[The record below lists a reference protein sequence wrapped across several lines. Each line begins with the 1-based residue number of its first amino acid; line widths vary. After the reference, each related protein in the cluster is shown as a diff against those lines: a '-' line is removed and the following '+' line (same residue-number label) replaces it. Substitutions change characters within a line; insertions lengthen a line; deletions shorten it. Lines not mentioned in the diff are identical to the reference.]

1 MKPKEYAAMHTC
13 VNNKVFSNGDS
24 RNDSS
29 EKLSKLHFML
39 LSITEV
45 LFLIILYPLFSLN
58 TSDFFLPFFTFWTT
72 QNSLRERL
80 NSLDQAHWPLH
91 ANNLS
96 NLYVGHILAG
106 KKDWKWLNVNI
117 RVIQS
122 TTKIKIP
129 IQSKNI
135 W

>member
-13 VNNKVFSNGDS
+13 VNNKVFSDGDS

-58 TSDFFLPFFTFWTT
+58 TSDFFLPFFTF
-72 QNSLRERL
+72 
-80 NSLDQAHWPLH
+80 
-91 ANNLS
+91 
-96 NLYVGHILAG
+96 
-106 KKDWKWLNVNI
+106 
-117 RVIQS
+117 
-122 TTKIKIP
+122 
-129 IQSKNI
+129 
-135 W
+135 